1 MYGEGFL
8 LIPENAHPWGQTL
21 PGCDREAPGQG
32 RGAKRV
38 EVMSFEGDHLPGG
51 ADLRGR
57 VNKRGAE
64 Q

>member
-21 PGCDREAPGQG
+21 PGCDCEAPVG
-32 RGAKRV
+32 RGAKTV

-57 VNKRGAE
+57 GELKRAE